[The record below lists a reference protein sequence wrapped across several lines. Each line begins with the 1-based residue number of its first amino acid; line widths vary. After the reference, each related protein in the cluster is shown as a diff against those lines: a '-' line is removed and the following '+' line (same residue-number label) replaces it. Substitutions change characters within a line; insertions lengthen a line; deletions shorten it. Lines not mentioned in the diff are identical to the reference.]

1 MYIKHTIPS
10 NNPLKEEGSLVRNLS
25 GQLLGCVS
33 GGHPG
38 FKARRKC
45 REGRTEEET
54 S

>member
-10 NNPLKEEGSLVRNLS
+10 NNPLKEEGNLFKSLS